1 MLLMTHNLL
10 QSSAAEVNSEM
21 YQPGNCLATGE
32 SKLSDCAFKCNLF
45 GKSHV
50 WFRLSCCASECHLW
64 RRFPNTLQ
72 YLIIHRLMVI
82 HIKWRLFYQHILKL
96 SSIKRNE
103 LTRTKVFLLLILHY
117 RVSNSIFFHEALIW
131 NSWLLWVNLYC
142 IYTKLP
148 FELRGINTFYTWR
161 IPYIRGYINKNLI
174 FVIFLCTRNLNE
186 ISRDFSLLK
195 PALLHH

>member
-1 MLLMTHNLL
+1 MLLMTHHVINSSQYPQVIDSEPCTQQFIIFACYWCRITYSTVQNLHMLLMTHSLL

-82 HIKWRLFYQHILKL
+82 HIK
-96 SSIKRNE
+96 
-103 LTRTKVFLLLILHY
+103 
-117 RVSNSIFFHEALIW
+117 
-131 NSWLLWVNLYC
+131 
-142 IYTKLP
+142 
-148 FELRGINTFYTWR
+148 
-161 IPYIRGYINKNLI
+161 
-174 FVIFLCTRNLNE
+174 
-186 ISRDFSLLK
+186 
-195 PALLHH
+195 